1 MTEYET
7 EEITYPFAVMGGD
20 KFTLVTEPLIHSA
33 QIFNLV
39 VLTDIPMSTLV
50 VKFFQIRDG

>member
-20 KFTLVTEPLIHSA
+20 NFTLATEPLIHSA